1 MSNTQH
7 IATVELLQ
15 AFGDAFNRHDLD
27 AIMSMMTDDCLFTAA
42 GGPSPAG
49 TRFEGQAAVRAAFE
63 QVIKTFPDVQWK
75 NGRHFASG
83 DRGLSEWTFS
93 AAKPDG
99 TRIESNGCDIF
110 TIRNG
115 KIAVKEAYR
124 KDCPP
129 VAAAV

>member
-1 MSNTQH
+1 MSTTPH
-7 IATVELLQ
+7 TSPVDLLQ

-27 AIMSMMTDDCLFTAA
+27 AIMSMMTDDCVFTAA

-49 TRFEGQAAVRAAFE
+49 TRFEGQAAVRAAFA
-63 QVIKTFPDVQWK
+63 QVIANFPDVQWK

-93 AAKPDG
+93 AARPDG
-99 TRIESNGCDIF
+99 SRIEANGCDAFIL
-110 TIRNG
+110 RDG

-129 VAAAV
+129 VPAA